1 VNTYNHAVHK
11 ISQKLKFYEKD
22 PSDLDKIEKT
32 LSTMLPSEQLVTQ
45 QYREKG
51 FTVYANLIQTLR
63 QAEKNHELTIWN
75 SQQRPPGTA
84 PLPEVHVTQRTARDG
99 SSSHPRNHSGGKRK
113 NFRKPRGN
121 FNKGKGISK
130 PKSNNGNKA
139 CFKCGCYDHFAKKC
153 KTPQHLV
160 DLYQKSMGH
169 RQKAQGKKYEA
180 HFVPQEHE
188 VGTSA
193 PGSDGAGPSGTKGL
207 PQGEASSGDD
217 NMIME
222 YESNDIFGDLN

>member
-1 VNTYNHAVHK
+1 MDAYNHTVHK
-11 ISQKLKFYEKD
+11 ISQKLKFCEKE
-22 PSDLDKIEKT
+22 PSDLDKIKKT
-32 LSTMLPSEQLVTQ
+32 LSTMLPSERLITQ

-51 FTVYANLIQTLR
+51 FTVYANFIQTLR

-75 SQQRPPGTA
+75 SQQRPTGTA

-169 RQKAQGKKYEA
+169 GQKAQGKKYEA
-180 HFVPQEHE
+180 HFITHEHE
-188 VGTSA
+188 VGTSS
-193 PGSDGAGPSGTKGL
+193 PGSDGADQVGPRL
-207 PQGEASSGDD
+207 PQGEASSGEDKI
-217 NMIME
+217 IME
-222 YESNDIFGDLN
+222 YESNDIFRDLN

>member
-1 VNTYNHAVHK
+1 
-11 ISQKLKFYEKD
+11 
-22 PSDLDKIEKT
+22 
-32 LSTMLPSEQLVTQ
+32 M
-45 QYREKG
+45 
-51 FTVYANLIQTLR
+51 VYANLIQILR
-63 QAEKNHELTIWN
+63 QTEKNHELTVWN
-75 SQQRPPGTA
+75 SQQCPPGTA
-84 PLPEVHVTQRTARDG
+84 PLPEVHVTQKTARDG

-139 CFKCGCYDHFAKKC
+139 CFKCGCYDHFPKKC

-160 DLYQKSMGH
+160 DLYKKTTGNG
-169 RQKAQGKKYEA
+169 QKAQGMKYEA
-180 HFVPQEHE
+180 HFVTHEHE
-188 VGTSA
+188 TGTSA
-193 PGSDGAGPSGTKGL
+193 LGSNGAGPSGTKAL

-217 NMIME
+217 KMIVE